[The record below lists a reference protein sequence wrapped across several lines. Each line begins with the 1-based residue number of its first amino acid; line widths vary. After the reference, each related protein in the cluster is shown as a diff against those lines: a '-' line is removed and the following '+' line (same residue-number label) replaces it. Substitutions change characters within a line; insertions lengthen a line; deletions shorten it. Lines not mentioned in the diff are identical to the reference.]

1 LFARGAAIVNVHSI
15 GLRLAIW
22 YAAAFAVA
30 LVVLGAGTW
39 FAVRHSLYHA
49 IDESL
54 RDRVEGIARFIEDHK
69 DRLDQDEVKEE
80 FLAHG
85 DLFQVVDT
93 DGHLVHQA
101 ETLSGATV
109 PPTRDLG
116 AEGEFVDGTVHDS
129 AIRFFSQNI
138 DVDGHVYAVQVAAPL
153 EELQQGLDDALAL
166 LLPIFPLALALACG
180 VGYWMSRRALA
191 PVDEITQTAQS
202 ISADSLGRRLVVP
215 PTGDELERLS
225 HTFNAMIARLE
236 AAFTKIARFTADASH
251 ELRTPLA
258 VMRTTAEVALRGKQ
272 PEEELRTALAQV
284 VAEVERTSRLVDN
297 LLLIAK
303 ADSGDTHLQESLV
316 DLTAAVG
323 EACAQARVLA
333 EVKGVALD
341 ADLPAESLWVTGDS
355 QALRRLFLILLDN
368 AVKYTPRGGRS
379 VVSLAR
385 RDDRVVGTVEDTGIG
400 IPAADLPHIFDRFY
414 RVDRAR
420 SREQG
425 GTGFGLAIG
434 RWVIDLHG
442 GSITVASELDR
453 GSTFSV
459 ELPGA

>member
-1 LFARGAAIVNVHSI
+1 VNVRSI
-15 GLRLAIW
+15 GARLAIW

-54 RDRVEGIARFIEDHK
+54 RDRVEGIALFIEDHK
-69 DRLDQDEVKEE
+69 TRLDQDEVKEE

-93 DGHLVHQA
+93 AGGLVHQA
-101 ETLSGATV
+101 ETLHDATL
-109 PPTRDLG
+109 PPTYDLG
-116 AEGEFVDGTVHDS
+116 AEGQFADGFVHGS
-129 AIRFFSQNI
+129 AVRFLSQNV

-153 EELQQGLDDALAL
+153 AELQEGLDDALAL
-166 LLPIFPLALALACG
+166 LLPVFPLVLVLACG

-191 PVDEITQTAQS
+191 PVDAITQTAQS
-202 ISADSLGRRLVVP
+202 ISADSLAKRLAVP
-215 PTGDELERLS
+215 QTGDELERLS
-225 HTFNAMIARLE
+225 QTLNAMIARLE
-236 AAFTKIARFTADASH
+236 AAFTKVSRFTADASH

-258 VMRTTAEVALRGKQ
+258 VVRTTAEVALRGKQ
-272 PEEELRTALAQV
+272 PEAELRTALAQI
-284 VAEVERTSRLVDN
+284 VAEIERTSQLVDN

-303 ADSGDTHLQESLV
+303 ADSGEAQLQKARV
-316 DLTAAVG
+316 DLTTAIG
-323 EACAQARVLA
+323 EACSQARVLA
-333 EVKGVALD
+333 DVKGVALE
-341 ADLPAESLWVTGDS
+341 ARLPDEALWVTGDS
-355 QALRRLFLILLDN
+355 HALRRVFLILLDN

-385 RDDRVVGTVEDTGIG
+385 RGDRIVGTVEDSGIG

-414 RVDRAR
+414 RVDRSR

-425 GTGFGLAIG
+425 GAGLGLAIG
-434 RWVIDLHG
+434 RWIIDAHG
-442 GSITVASELDR
+442 GAITVMSELDR
-453 GSTFSV
+453 GSAFSV
-459 ELPGA
+459 ELPSV